1 MILLFRNGH
10 IHVFT
15 IFCVLDRIINHTLK
29 HQTLLSITCTLI
41 QSFIPELNLD
51 FEELFQS
58 QYDENGSW
66 EEIKTKIQMLLMVQL
81 TDRNTIKERLTKKI
95 TPTYD

>member
-1 MILLFRNGH
+1 M
-10 IHVFT
+10 
-15 IFCVLDRIINHTLK
+15 LK